1 MAEVFALKAI
11 DHDNVATVFTND
23 VKAGMIANVADKKGH
38 HFEIQ
43 LLSDIPYGHKIA
55 LCDIK
60 KGEEII
66 KYGEAIGA
74 ASRDIAA
81 GDYVHITTWTVSADA
96 VIWKEGQCNGLYIQW
111 LSPS

>member
-43 LLSDIPYGHKIA
+43 LLSDVPYGHKIA

-66 KYGEAIGA
+66 KYRPSVPHPGILLQVIM
-74 ASRDIAA
+74 SIS
-81 GDYVHITTWTVSADA
+81 TTWTVSADA